1 MRRRG
6 VHSHSTASLCSGLAQ
21 LAACVCITEDA
32 TLHHWG
38 ERAAGRI
45 TSPRGWLASNQE
57 VEPIYTAINEH
68 PASAARKLSGCNLEG
83 ENETS
88 IAVTRAGPTGTGW
101 SQLELDATQRPARVV
116 FVRPACVLSYCMIG
130 LLEEEFVCVSSV
142 DVRGREVEDFPE
154 TLVLN
159 CV

>member
-1 MRRRG
+1 M
-6 VHSHSTASLCSGLAQ
+6 HSHSTASLCSGLAQ

-57 VEPIYTAINEH
+57 VEPIYTAINED

-88 IAVTRAGPTGTGW
+88 NRGTTTGP
-101 SQLELDATQRPARVV
+101 PAPVGGN
-116 FVRPACVLSYCMIG
+116 LSLMR
-130 LLEEEFVCVSSV
+130 SS
-142 DVRGREVEDFPE
+142 DERG
-154 TLVLN
+154 
-159 CV
+159 